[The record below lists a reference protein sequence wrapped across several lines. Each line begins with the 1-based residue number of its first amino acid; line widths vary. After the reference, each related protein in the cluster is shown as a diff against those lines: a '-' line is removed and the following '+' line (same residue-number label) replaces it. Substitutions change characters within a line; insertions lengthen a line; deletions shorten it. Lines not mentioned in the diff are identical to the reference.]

1 MHNIF
6 ILYTFFF
13 FFAFLSIFF
22 SLPLT
27 GLALKVQNITLYI
40 PNKVFIVL
48 QRGVV
53 VEGVVIK

>member
-6 ILYTFFF
+6 ILYT

>member
-6 ILYTFFF
+6 ILYT

-40 PNKVFIVL
+40 PNKVFIK
-48 QRGVV
+48 GVV

>member
-6 ILYTFFF
+6 ILYTFFV
-13 FFAFLSIFF
+13 AFLSIFF